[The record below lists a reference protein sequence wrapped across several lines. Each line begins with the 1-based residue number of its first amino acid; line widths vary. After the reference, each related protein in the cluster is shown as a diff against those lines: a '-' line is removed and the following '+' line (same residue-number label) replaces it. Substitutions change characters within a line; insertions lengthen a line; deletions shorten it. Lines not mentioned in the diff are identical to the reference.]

1 MKIAFYTAVFG
12 DQPLEWIADWAA
24 SAGFDALEVDVA
36 RHIGDPARAGEAI
49 ATVRQRG
56 LEVCALTYFG
66 NLLDANREARAR
78 HQANVAATVEA
89 AIEHGVSLVCTF
101 PGRDE
106 QATEED
112 NYRQL
117 SGLYGP
123 LAARAASG
131 NVKVIVENWP
141 GPHQDYVATTPAG
154 WARFFGLAPAPNLG
168 LNFDPS
174 HLIWQGIDIEQALHA
189 VAGRVFLAHAKD
201 TEIFADR
208 LQQVGYFGTG
218 WWTYRLPGRGR
229 IDWHRWLA
237 LLRAEGFDGV
247 VSIEHED
254 AEWGAPSGPVE
265 RRKEGLIEAQRVL
278 TGAMPR

>member
-1 MKIAFYTAVFG
+1 VKIAFFTAVFA
-12 DQPLEWIADWAA
+12 DQPIEWIADWAA
-24 SAGFDALEVDVA
+24 NAGFDALELDVA
-36 RHIGDPARAGEAI
+36 RHIGNPAQAGQAI
-49 ATVRQRG
+49 AAVRQRG
-56 LEVCALTYFG
+56 LEVCTLTYFG

-78 HQANVAATVEA
+78 HQANVTATIEA
-89 AIEHGVSLVCTF
+89 ALEHDVPLVCTF

-106 QATEED
+106 QATEPE

-117 SGLYGP
+117 ADFYGP

-131 NVKVIVENWP
+131 NVKVIMENWP
-141 GPHQDYVATTPAG
+141 GPHKDYLATTPAG
-154 WARFFGLAPAPNLG
+154 WAALFALASAPNLG

-174 HLIWQGIDIEQALHA
+174 HLIWQGIDIEQALHD
-189 VAGRVFLAHAKD
+189 VADRVFLAHAKD

-208 LQQVGYFGTG
+208 LQQVGYFGSG

-229 IDWHRWLA
+229 IDWRHWLA

-254 AEWGAPSGPVE
+254 VEWGWPGGTVE
-265 RRKEGLIEAQRVL
+265 RRKEGLIEARRVL
-278 TGAMPR
+278 AEAMK